1 MSEDTIA
8 GPNPVPESAPG
19 IPVGPMA
26 TAQDQAA
33 PPVDQITL
41 PAAEDRPDKFPP
53 LEHFVEVRTYI
64 DNRGIR
70 IDHRVTAHGVPP
82 RGKFHEY
89 HAYTKVVFPGTGEGI
104 PIDVAVRGATTI
116 LEAFMA
122 APDLLLQAKDAL
134 ESRVRRHQNRGA
146 NQAARYRRRPRP
158 PAARAGWRH
167 HPRRRRRRLR
177 CTCRPTGCARCWRP
191 TRAWGRRTAMAWA
204 RRWTTGAR
212 SASRAGRPS
221 RICT

>member
-1 MSEDTIA
+1 MSEDTTPA
-8 GPNPVPESAPG
+8 PNPVPESAPA
-19 IPVGPMA
+19 P
-26 TAQDQAA
+26 DQAA

-104 PIDVAVRGATTI
+104 PIDVAVRGAATI
-116 LEAFMA
+116 LEAFTA

-134 ESRVRRHQNRGA
+134 ESRVRRHQI
-146 NQAARYRRRPRP
+146 
-158 PAARAGWRH
+158 AGQIKQH
-167 HPRRRRRRLR
+167 AIGGHL
-177 CTCRPTGCARCWRP
+177 
-191 TRAWGRRTAMAWA
+191 
-204 RRWTTGAR
+204 
-212 SASRAGRPS
+212 GRPQPAPGGG
-221 RICT
+221 IILGGGAGG